1 MDLSALTD
9 EEINRLYANV
19 YAEKIRRELLRNPN
33 ALVQP
38 FATATAPT
46 PAPTGM
52 QPKKTRAKT
61 PKQEA
66 KLLKAKLAADM
77 PSMEVVCCD
86 CNKTFHTKVG
96 CTRCNICVKKTPKL
110 ACVQCQKLYANWGI
124 VSRQGKC
131 ATCAGLFEAEA
142 AEQA

>member
-9 EEINRLYANV
+9 DEINRLYANV

-33 ALVQP
+33 AHIQP
-38 FATATAPT
+38 FAAAAA
-46 PAPTGM
+46 PAPAGM
-52 QPKKTRAKT
+52 QPKIRAKT

-66 KLLKAKLAADM
+66 KLLRAKVAAAM
-77 PSMEVVCCD
+77 PNMEVVCVD
-86 CNKTFHTKVG
+86 CATTFHTRQG
-96 CTRCNICVKKTPKL
+96 CTRCSTCVKKTPKL

-131 ATCAGLFEAEA
+131 ATCAGVFVAEA
-142 AEQA
+142 AAEQ